1 MTKRMNEL
9 QPVVLDDTL
18 LIKYSLDTYV
28 RYYAYLLIMKS

>member
-9 QPVVLDDTL
+9 QPVVLDDML
-18 LIKYSLDTYV
+18 LVKYSLDTYV